1 MSRALEAAAGEV
13 EAGREDETR
22 VIGTQRGSPAQR
34 PSSGYVPPAAPPP
47 APARE
52 PSVARRPPSTA
63 RRRPANRVMSSIATL
78 AVLAAAA
85 LVVVLVVVP
94 LLGSGGGGG
103 AGTPTGSPS
112 VAPSVA
118 TDVIPDTVGMATE
131 DAIAL
136 ARQAGLDWTVRCAED
151 ASRPEGIIDQ
161 EPPAGTRVTPGSPF
175 TMYSARFSDCS

>member
-1 MSRALEAAAGEV
+1 
-13 EAGREDETR
+13 
-22 VIGTQRGSPAQR
+22 
-34 PSSGYVPPAAPPP
+34 
-47 APARE
+47 
-52 PSVARRPPSTA
+52 
-63 RRRPANRVMSSIATL
+63 MSSIATL

-103 AGTPTGSPS
+103 GAGAPKSSPS

-118 TDVIPDTVGMATE
+118 PDVIPDTVGMATE

-136 ARQAGLDWTVRCAED
+136 ARQAGLDWTVRCEED
-151 ASRPEGIIDQ
+151 PSRPEGIIDQ
-161 EPPAGTRVTPGSPF
+161 EPPAGTPVTPGSPF